1 MGYIANKE
9 WKSGRRY
16 YAVYKKP
23 NGKWKWEVAGR
34 LKKNAESLLR
44 RRETEIAEGNYNER
58 PTEILFNEYYEQ
70 WANSKRKSLKPS
82 TQVSIECSFRLHI
95 LPFFGKTYLSDIKP
109 IVIQEWVNTLSG
121 KNLALATVGR
131 CYRYLR
137 ACLRQA
143 YAWGILAANPCRS
156 IILPRTN
163 HEELDFLEP
172 SEIAVLMREA
182 NEPQRTLYAVL
193 AFSGLRLGEAL
204 GLGWKHINFK
214 DNIIQVERAW
224 SYWGG
229 LQEPKTTSSRRAVPI
244 MPTLGKMLRDHY
256 EREGHPES
264 EALLFSYDGEKPLD
278 PSNLR
283 RDFTATVERAGLK
296 RVTLHSLRHSFAS
309 AMLASGASI
318 KALQRCL
325 GHASATMTLN
335 TYSHLIQENIG
346 ESLLLAD
353 TFLTGGGVESRYP
366 DPKSSKISS
375 IQENPSR

>member
-44 RRETEIAEGNYNER
+44 RRETEIAEGTYNER
-58 PTEILFNEYYEQ
+58 PTEILFAEYYEQ
-70 WANSKRKSLKPS
+70 WAGSKRKSLKPS

-95 LPFFGKTYLSDIKP
+95 LPFFGKRYLSDIKP

-121 KNLALATVGR
+121 KNLAPATVGR

-137 ACLRQA
+137 SCLRQA
-143 YAWGILAANPCRS
+143 YAWGILSENPCRS

-204 GLGWKHINFK
+204 GLGWKHINLK

-244 MPTLGKMLRDHY
+244 MPTLGKILRDHY
-256 EREGHPES
+256 EREGHPDS
-264 EALLFSYDGEKPLD
+264 EALLFSYDGEKPID

-283 RDFTATVERAGLK
+283 RDFTATIERAGLK

-353 TFLTGGGVESRYP
+353 TFLTVGGVESRYP
-366 DPKSSKISS
+366 DPKSSKINS
-375 IQENPSR
+375 IPGESV